1 MKNIMTLAAAT
12 LALLFP
18 ALAAAEHGGLAV
30 ELAAHRVLPS
40 AKPGA
45 AEQLEAALQARPGD
59 LLEYRVRYS
68 NGSRE
73 ALNQVL
79 ATLPI
84 PAAGAVYV
92 PGSARPAGVLAST
105 DGRHFESEPLRR
117 WVVLPD
123 GSRVEKLV
131 PATEYRFLRWNLGN
145 LAPSK
150 AATVSA
156 RVRVADAAD
165 ANYAYNKEQAK

>member
-1 MKNIMTLAAAT
+1 MKNTLIPLMTT

-18 ALAAAEHGGLAV
+18 ALAAAEHAGLAV
-30 ELAAHRVLPS
+30 ELVAHRVLPS

-59 LLEYRVRYS
+59 LLEYRVRYH
-68 NGSRE
+68 NGSSE
-73 ALNQVL
+73 PLKQVL

-92 PGSARPAGVLAST
+92 PGSAKPAGALAST
-105 DGRHFESEPLRR
+105 DGRRFEPEPLRR

-123 GSRVEKLV
+123 GSRVQKLV
-131 PATEYRFLRWNLGN
+131 PATEYRFLRWNLGD
-145 LAPSK
+145 LAANQ
-150 AATVSA
+150 AAIVSA
-156 RVRVADAAD
+156 RVRVADGAD
-165 ANYAYNKEQAK
+165 AYNQEQTK